1 MMNKHTQRILRA
13 TIVILVLLLA
23 SVIFLLLTDKNK
35 TETKYDQLPWYL
47 TLVNKTHPVPKT
59 YIPELCKLA
68 NGEQIDRRIY
78 PELQEMFD
86 EARANGLDLQAAHCY
101 RTKQQQADILQ
112 SRVNEIVKQG
122 YSEEQAIA
130 EAQLTVALPDHSEHQ
145 LGLAIDIQKKGNT
158 NADQLYAWLEN
169 NAYRYGFILRYPKN
183 KTEETGFQYERWHY
197 RYVGTDAAQLIQ
209 EEQLTL
215 EEYLQIYE

>member
-1 MMNKHTQRILRA
+1 MMNKHTQRIFRA
-13 TIVILVLLLA
+13 TIIILVLLI
-23 SVIFLLLTDKNK
+23 STVIIVQLTDKNK
-35 TETKYDQLPWYL
+35 AETKYDHLPWYL

-59 YIPELCKLA
+59 YIPQLCKLT

-86 EARANGLDLQAAHCY
+86 DARANGLDLQAAHCY

-122 YSEEQAIA
+122 YAEEQAIE
-130 EAQLTVALPDHSEHQ
+130 EAQLTVALPDYSEHQ

-209 EEQLTL
+209 AEQLTL

>member
-47 TLVNKTHPVPKT
+47 TLVNKTHLVPKT

-78 PELQEMFD
+78 PELQE
-86 EARANGLDLQAAHCY
+86 
-101 RTKQQQADILQ
+101 
-112 SRVNEIVKQG
+112 
-122 YSEEQAIA
+122 
-130 EAQLTVALPDHSEHQ
+130 
-145 LGLAIDIQKKGNT
+145 
-158 NADQLYAWLEN
+158 
-169 NAYRYGFILRYPKN
+169 N

-197 RYVGTDAAQLIQ
+197 RYVGTDSAQLIH
-209 EEQLTL
+209 EEHLTL
-215 EEYLQIYE
+215 KEYLQIYE